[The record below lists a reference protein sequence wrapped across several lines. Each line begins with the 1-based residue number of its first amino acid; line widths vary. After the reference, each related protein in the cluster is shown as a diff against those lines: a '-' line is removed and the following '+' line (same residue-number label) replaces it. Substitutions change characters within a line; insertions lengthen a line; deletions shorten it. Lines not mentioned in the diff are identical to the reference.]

1 MINPAMIKVIKPLP
15 LGTIA
20 CVAVLWLAAAS
31 GAQTAGPLWK
41 SYSYPTDGFE
51 ANYPTEPSLQK
62 KDVDTQAGKF
72 ELRTYTTQIGGVA
85 LFIGVCDY
93 GDAASAKNPD
103 SLLQGAKNGA
113 LMNSSSHIKS
123 ERKIMLGAN
132 HGLEYEAE
140 SDSAHF
146 TARIYMVGS
155 TLYQTLVMFPL
166 GKPYDDANR
175 FLDSFELI
183 PRTDKGSSS

>member
-1 MINPAMIKVIKPLP
+1 MIKPPPLRT
-15 LGTIA
+15 LA
-20 CVAVLWLAAAS
+20 CVAVLWLGATS
-31 GAQTAGPLWK
+31 GAQTAAPIWK
-41 SYSYPTDGFE
+41 SYSYPTDGFQ
-51 ANYPTEPSLQK
+51 ASYPAEPSVQK

-93 GDAASAKNPD
+93 GDAASNKNPD
-103 SLLQGAKNGA
+103 SLLEGAKNGA

-123 ERKIMLGAN
+123 EKKIMLGAN

-155 TLYQTLVMFPL
+155 TLYQTLVMFPV
-166 GKPYDDANR
+166 GTPYDEVNR
-175 FLDSFELI
+175 FLNSFQLI
-183 PRTDKGSSS
+183 PRTEGSSS

>member
-1 MINPAMIKVIKPLP
+1 MDLRINPIVKFLRIGA
-15 LGTIA
+15 IA
-20 CVAVLWLAAAS
+20 CAAALWLAAVS
-31 GAQTAGPLWK
+31 SAQTIAPVWK
-41 SYSYPTDGFE
+41 SYSYPTDGFQ
-51 ANYPTEPSLQK
+51 ASYPGEPSLQK

-72 ELRTYTTQIGGVA
+72 ELRTYTTQVGGVA

-93 GDAASAKNPD
+93 GDAASARNPD
-103 SLLQGAKNGA
+103 SLLEGAKNGA

-123 ERKIMLGAN
+123 EKKIMLGTN

-146 TARIYMVGS
+146 TARIYMVGT

-166 GKPYDDANR
+166 GKPYDDASR
-175 FLDSFELI
+175 FLDSFQLI
-183 PRTDKGSSS
+183 PRVDDKGSNS

>member
-1 MINPAMIKVIKPLP
+1 MIRPLR
-15 LGTIA
+15 LHITA
-20 CVAVLWLAAAS
+20 WVAVFWLAAAS
-31 GAQTAGPLWK
+31 GAQTIAPTWK

-51 ANYPTEPSLQK
+51 ASYPAEPSVQK

-72 ELRTYTTQIGGVA
+72 ELRTYTAQMGDVA

-93 GDAASAKNPD
+93 GDTAPNTNPD
-103 SLLQGAKNGA
+103 SLLEGAKNGA

-123 ERKIMLGAN
+123 EKKIMLGSF

-146 TARIYMVGS
+146 TARIYVVGN

-166 GKPYDDANR
+166 GKPYEDAGK
-175 FLDSFELI
+175 FLNSFQLI